1 MALDLRPLTLPEL
14 LDRSF
19 STYRHHVWL
28 FVGIMA
34 VPAAITL
41 AYSVGLQ
48 LFQYST
54 GPMRPDMPVDQIM
67 WKALPIFFGSV
78 IFLLLYGVI
87 YAFALGATTVAVAHV
102 YKEQPVTVAEAYRAV
117 RSQGWWLLLLLVWAW
132 LRVMLAGAGVM
143 MLVGIVAVAVGLVS
157 RILTVLVLPL
167 GMLVAF
173 VVVAYLAVRYG
184 VAVPAA
190 VLENLGPNRAL
201 QRSVDLTEDYRGRI
215 FLIWL
220 CAIVLAYATAT
231 LLQMPFMIGAFVAG
245 PGTATALVLNV
256 IGLVLGTAG
265 STFTG
270 PIMIIG
276 LALAYYDLRIRK
288 EALDLQMMFESID
301 APSA

>member
-34 VPAAITL
+34 VPAVIAM
-41 AYSVGLQ
+41 AYSLGMQV
-48 LFQYST
+48 FQFSI
-54 GPMRPDMPVDQIM
+54 GPVRPDTPPTQIL
-67 WKALPIFFGSV
+67 WKALAVGIASIAFMF
-78 IFLLLYGVI
+78 IYFVI

-102 YKEQPVTVAEAYRAV
+102 YKEQPITVAGTYRAV
-117 RSQGWWLLLLLVWAW
+117 RTQGWWLLLLMIWTG

-143 MLVGIVAVAVGLVS
+143 VLVFILAAAFALVS
-157 RILTVLVLPL
+157 RILSVLVIVP
-167 GMLVAF
+167 GMFVA
-173 VVVAYLAVRYG
+173 VAAMVFFAVRYG

-201 QRSVDLTEDYRGRI
+201 RRSVELTEDYRGRI

-220 CAIVLAYATAT
+220 CALAITYATAL
-231 LLQMPFMIGAFVAG
+231 LLQAPFMLGAFVAG
-245 PGTATALVLNV
+245 PGTATALVLNL
-256 IGLVLGTAG
+256 IGVVCGTIG

-301 APSA
+301 APRA